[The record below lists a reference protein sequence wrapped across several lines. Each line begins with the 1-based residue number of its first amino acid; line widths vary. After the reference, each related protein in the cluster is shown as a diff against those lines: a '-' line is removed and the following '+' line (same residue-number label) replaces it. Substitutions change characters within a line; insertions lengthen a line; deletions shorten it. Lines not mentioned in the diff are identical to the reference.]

1 MSKACSGPSSRS
13 LLKLKHARE
22 KLNDLVSGDDYSRL
36 FSTVKLLECFDDGSA
51 KFQWTVEEWQL
62 NKRGSLHGGY
72 ITSILAF
79 ATNTGLCL
87 ANIEDY
93 VSADINVS
101 FLSTT
106 KEGDLVTI
114 ETQVISRGPI
124 LSSTRARLVLDSG
137 KLIATATS
145 SLRKLSSESFPLVYS
160 SLRMRSSIKSMVPLQ
175 DAQKMFSERLSD
187 RGFRTFL
194 LPAVHLKSCSSEGDM
209 SFQWTVSGAQLN
221 RFKQV
226 NIGYIAAVF
235 DMVSAM
241 GVVLFDKSRGAASV
255 DLSLDYHVPCFE
267 GEVLTMQT
275 NILKNG
281 LKLAFVEGIIVNDNE
296 EIVATAK
303 QTVMKVLRKPAANSQ
318 QMISSKI

>member
-22 KLNDLVSGDDYSRL
+22 KLDDLVSGNDYSRL

-62 NKRGSLHGGY
+62 NQRGSLHGGY

-114 ETQVISRGPI
+114 ETRVISRGPI
-124 LSSTRARLVLDSG
+124 LSSARARLILDSG

-145 SLRKLSSESFPLVYS
+145 SLRKLSSESCPLLCG
-160 SLRMRSSIKSMVPLQ
+160 SLRLRSSIKNMVPLQ
-175 DAQKMFSERLSD
+175 DAQEMFSERLPD
-187 RGFRTFL
+187 QGFRTFL
-194 LPAVHLKSCSSEGDM
+194 LSADHLKSCSSEGDM

-235 DMVSAM
+235 DMVSYM
-241 GVVLFDKSRGAASV
+241 GVVLFDKSRDAVSV
-255 DLSLDYHVPCFE
+255 DLSLNCHIPCFE
-267 GEVLTMQT
+267 GEVLMMQT

-281 LKLAFVEGIIVNDNE
+281 QTLAFVEGVIVNDNE

-303 QTVMKVLRKPAANSQ
+303 QTLMRVLRKPAAYSQ
-318 QMISSKI
+318 HMISSKM